1 VAKTKVGILVSG
13 RGSNMEAIL
22 KASKSNIFNAEVVLV
37 LSDKADAPALEIAKA
52 SKVPTVFLDP
62 KDFPAREDYDK
73 ALVDQLNKAKVGL
86 VCLAGYMRIVT
97 PVFLKAFPN
106 RIMNIHPALLPSFKG
121 LHGQKQAFDYG
132 VKVAGC
138 TVHFVSE
145 EPDSG
150 PIIAQA
156 AVEVQEDDTVET
168 LSTRILEEEHKI
180 FPQAVPLFAQGK
192 LEIKG
197 RKVLIKED

>member
-1 VAKTKVGILVSG
+1 MAKTKVGILVSG

-138 TVHFVSE
+138 TVHLV
-145 EPDSG
+145 DAGTDTG
-150 PIIAQA
+150 PIVAQS
-156 AVEVQEDDTVET
+156 AVPVLPDDTVDT
-168 LSTRILEEEHKI
+168 LRARILAEEHRLL
-180 FPQAVPLFAQGK
+180 PTVVAWLAA
-192 LEIKG
+192 G
-197 RKVLIKED
+197 RVQVVGRRVTITG